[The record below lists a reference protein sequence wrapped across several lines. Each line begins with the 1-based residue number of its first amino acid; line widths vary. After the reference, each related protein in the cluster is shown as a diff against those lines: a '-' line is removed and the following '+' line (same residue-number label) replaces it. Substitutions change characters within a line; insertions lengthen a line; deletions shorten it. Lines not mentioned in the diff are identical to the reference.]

1 MFWDRDGEKQ
11 RFRWRRWP
19 GAGEGWDVF
28 KKEHIYQET
37 TYGGNTVSQLLIFKF
52 RDPKVYLSLT

>member
-1 MFWDRDGEKQ
+1 MFWDGDGEKQ

-37 TYGGNTVSQLLIFKF
+37 AYGGSTVS
-52 RDPKVYLSLT
+52 